1 MGVYFIDYVMTE
13 QSTDI
18 LDGDCLEIGPS
29 ENGSYLDS
37 ILKTFE
43 VF

>member
-1 MGVYFIDYVMTE
+1 MGMYFIDYVMTE
-13 QSTDI
+13 QGTDI

-29 ENGSYLDS
+29 ENGSYHDCS
-37 ILKTFE
+37 LKTFE

>member
-1 MGVYFIDYVMTE
+1 MGMYFIDYVMTD

-29 ENGSYLDS
+29 ENGSYHDS
-37 ILKTFE
+37 ILKISE